1 LNAEP
6 DSCHCPWCK
15 SGFRKF
21 LRTKYSSKQLRERFG
36 FENIS
41 FVNPPQWNRNNPPGN
56 LEIIYDPA
64 IQEWI
69 DFRCQLMADALRQ
82 ISEYAKSL
90 NPEVAME
97 INQGGISGENKSWLG
112 GIDQARLLKFT
123 ESYVTEEDNAPA
135 YHPDGRLVSKIRS
148 YKLARAYKNVLL
160 ASGVANDPVGLAE
173 LLAFNQTL
181 GSVGTDPL
189 LPETLKYIDFYRKNR
204 DLYQESE
211 DIAPVAVFRSYA
223 SLTYH
228 HASAELSAIL
238 VEQSLIQS
246 RIPFVLVFDEH
257 LRNLAD
263 HKVLILPNSECLSDE
278 QLTLIRRYVNDGGGL
293 VVTEESGLY
302 DDWRRMRT
310 QPGLSG
316 LVDGQLA
323 GVDYQEEVQSQ
334 SNGTVAGMRKQVGR
348 GRVAYIPSL
357 QFDGELPPPEPYFTI
372 TNRFWKRPKNWK
384 EITDAV
390 NWAAGDPIPFTV
402 DGPEYLVAN
411 YTYQPRKRRFL
422 VHLVNYNA
430 TKVPSIADIHVRT
443 YTARNEK
450 TLRVTLYTP
459 DSDKAQPLEYNIDG
473 YSTTFTVAEL
483 RTYAFIAVEVSKAE

>member
-1 LNAEP
+1 
-6 DSCHCPWCK
+6 
-15 SGFRKF
+15 
-21 LRTKYSSKQLRERFG
+21 
-36 FENIS
+36 
-41 FVNPPQWNRNNPPGN
+41 
-56 LEIIYDPA
+56 
-64 IQEWI
+64 
-69 DFRCQLMADALRQ
+69 
-82 ISEYAKSL
+82 
-90 NPEVAME
+90 ME

-135 YHPDGRLVSKIRS
+135 YHADGRLVSKIRS

-459 DSDKAQPLEYNIDG
+459 DSDKAQPLDYKSDG